1 MLNWTIQPR
10 YWSPRQGY
18 ATGDVLMQ
26 MIGEGWRVTSVQPAP
41 HQGKAL
47 LYITTLKRG
56 DDVMC
61 LLVLDGPAVREVSIV
76 A

>member
-1 MLNWTIQPR
+1 MLDWTVQPR

-26 MIGEGWRVTSVQPAP
+26 MMKEGWQVTSVQPAP
-41 HQGKAL
+41 GFRRAV
-47 LYITTLKRG
+47 LYITTLRR
-56 DDVMC
+56 DEDVIC
-61 LLVLDGPAVREVSIV
+61 LLVLDGPVIREVAIR

>member
-1 MLNWTIQPR
+1 MLNWAIQPR

-26 MIGEGWRVTSVQPAP
+26 LIGEGWRVTSVQPAP
-41 HQGKAL
+41 SEGRAV
-47 LYITTLKRG
+47 LYITTLKR
-56 DDVMC
+56 DADVMC
-61 LLVLDGPAVREVSIV
+61 LLVLDGPAIREVSIV